1 MGVEGE
7 SPILLPWQHNKSSC
21 LHEASG
27 FGTGSN
33 ESGASSD
40 ISSKFDILTLN
51 MLNSNFYMW
60 FYFNFFNVSKLKFK
74 LKST

>member
-40 ISSKFDILTLN
+40 ISSKYNILILI
-51 MLNSNFYMW
+51 
-60 FYFNFFNVSKLKFK
+60 YFTFKIQFFIIL
-74 LKST
+74 

>member
-1 MGVEGE
+1 MIILNYLILETESSYGIGVEGE

-40 ISSKFDILTLN
+40 ISSK
-51 MLNSNFYMW
+51 
-60 FYFNFFNVSKLKFK
+60 LKV
-74 LKST
+74 

>member
-40 ISSKFDILTLN
+40 ISSKFNILI
-51 MLNSNFYMW
+51 
-60 FYFNFFNVSKLKFK
+60 
-74 LKST
+74 

>member
-1 MGVEGE
+1 MAILETESSYGMGVEGE

-40 ISSKFDILTLN
+40 ISSKYKILI
-51 MLNSNFYMW
+51 
-60 FYFNFFNVSKLKFK
+60 FNKLRFFNNLD
-74 LKST
+74 

>member
-1 MGVEGE
+1 MILYIFLLLVFFIYFDGVIETESSYGMGVEGE

-40 ISSKFDILTLN
+40 ISSK
-51 MLNSNFYMW
+51 Y
-60 FYFNFFNVSKLKFK
+60 
-74 LKST
+74 